1 MKAREVISVVM
12 GEMCTEATRVADPH
26 LDVIQATMRKVVDLL
41 DSLPDNI
48 NIETHIEITFDVT
61 EGS

>member
-1 MKAREVISVVM
+1 M